1 MKIPTIVGALAVG
14 LLAATLASAPSV
26 ASTSGPSD
34 HTDGGPLSVSEEEL
48 LQSGAPVKVLVDA
61 ETGLPVSVER
71 LTTSELDEITA
82 VSSSGATAK
91 TAYPNACT
99 SARGCWRGVA
109 LPSGPPSQSIGFGV
123 GVTTGTWNNRGDFWV
138 PPGFKAKICWVSNQC
153 TDRLYGP
160 NVLIETGGN
169 VVGTKVTVVRN

>member
-1 MKIPTIVGALAVG
+1 MKIPTIVGALVVG
-14 LLAATLASAPSV
+14 LLAATIASTPSI
-26 ASTSGPSD
+26 ASTSGLGD
-34 HTDGGPLSVSEEEL
+34 LDGDDTLSVSEQEL
-48 LQSGAPVKVLVDA
+48 LQSGEPVKVLVDA

-71 LTTSELDEITA
+71 LTESEIDEITA
-82 VSSSGATAK
+82 VPSSQATAK

-99 SARGCWRGVA
+99 SVRGCWRGVA

-123 GVTTGTWNNRGDFWV
+123 GVTAGTWNNRGDFWV
-138 PPGFKAKICWVSNQC
+138 PPGLKAKICWVSNQC

-169 VVGTKVTVVRN
+169 VVGTKVTVVKN

>member
-14 LLAATLASAPSV
+14 LLAATIASAPSF
-26 ASTSGPSD
+26 ASTSGPGD
-34 HTDGGPLSVSEEEL
+34 LAGADTLSVSEEEL
-48 LQSGAPVKVLVDA
+48 LQSGEPVKVLVDA
-61 ETGLPVSVER
+61 ETGLPVSVAR

-82 VSSSGATAK
+82 VPSSAATAK

-99 SARGCWRGVA
+99 STRGCWRGVA

-138 PPGFKAKICWVSNQC
+138 PPGVKAKICWVSNQC

-169 VVGTKVTVVRN
+169 VVGTKVTIVRN

>member
-1 MKIPTIVGALAVG
+1 MKTPTIVAALAVG
-14 LLAATLASAPSV
+14 LLVATV
-26 ASTSGPSD
+26 ASGPAFAS
-34 HTDGGPLSVSEEEL
+34 TNGPRDRAGDESLSVSEEDL
-48 LQSGAPVKVLVDA
+48 LQSGEPVRVLVDA

-71 LTTSELDEITA
+71 LTATELDEITA
-82 VSSSGATAK
+82 VPSSEATAK

-138 PPGFKAKICWVSNQC
+138 PPGLKAKICWVSNQC

-169 VVGTKVTVVRN
+169 VVGTKVTVAQS